1 MGGKVYSQS
10 EMKKLLFIFG
20 TRPEAIKMA
29 PLIREF
35 RKYPS
40 LFETQ
45 VCITGQHREMLGQM
59 LDFFEIAPDYDLNLM
74 KENQSLFNLTACIL
88 DSMET
93 VLNNANP
100 DLILVQG
107 DTTTAFAGALAGFY
121 KKLEVAHVEA
131 GLRSNSK
138 YFPFPEEANRAL
150 ISRIADYHFAPTNRA
165 VLNLRKESI
174 SRNVFNVGNTGIDS
188 LLFTLDITKKHDRE
202 YRGYFKFLDLT
213 KRIILVTGH
222 RRENFDT
229 PLEQVCDAIK
239 EIAQVYP
246 DVEIVYPVHL
256 NPNVRNTIKPM
267 LNNVTNIHLIE
278 PLEYPHFVWLMDKS
292 YMILTDSGGIQEE
305 APSLGKPLLV
315 LREVT
320 ERTEGVEAGTAILVG
335 TEKGQIMQ
343 NVARLL
349 DDRAEYERM
358 IPAVSPYGDGT
369 SSRKIVLTLKKIW
382 DLK

>member
-1 MGGKVYSQS
+1 MGGKVYSQD

-40 LFETQ
+40 LFETR
-45 VCITGQHREMLGQM
+45 VCVTGQHREMLDQV
-59 LDFFEIAPDYDLNLM
+59 LDFFEIEPDYDLNLM
-74 KENQSLFNLTACIL
+74 TENQSLFSLTARII
-88 DSMET
+88 DSMER
-93 VLNNANP
+93 VLDDADP

-121 KKLEVAHVEA
+121 KEIEVAHVEA

-150 ISRIADYHFAPTNRA
+150 IGRIADYHFAPTNRA
-165 VLNLRKESI
+165 VLNLREESI

-239 EIAQVYP
+239 KIAQVYP

-320 ERTEGVEAGTAILVG
+320 ERTEGIEAGTAILVG

-358 IPAVSPYGDGT
+358 TPAVSPYGDGT

-382 DLK
+382 ALK